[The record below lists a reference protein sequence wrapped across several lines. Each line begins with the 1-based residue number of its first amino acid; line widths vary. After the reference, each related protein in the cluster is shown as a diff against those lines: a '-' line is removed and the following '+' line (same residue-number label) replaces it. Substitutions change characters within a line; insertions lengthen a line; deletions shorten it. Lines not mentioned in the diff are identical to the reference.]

1 MIMNNTE
8 HGSQPIK
15 NEQLE
20 TRTAILKKYS
30 LDHQEE
36 DLHQAM
42 IEYLDSQR
50 HPLSLEDIER
60 AAKEYAESHRLVID
74 TGGWFKNKA
83 DDFIAGANF
92 AKQPPKTRKI
102 K

>member
-1 MIMNNTE
+1 MAYAIEAME
-8 HGSQPIK
+8 VYRSQSP
-15 NEQLE
+15 
-20 TRTAILKKYS
+20 
-30 LDHQEE
+30 
-36 DLHQAM
+36 
-42 IEYLDSQR
+42 
-50 HPLSLEDIER
+50 PLSLEDIER